1 MNAENILGA
10 LGDVSDAW
18 ITDAEA
24 PVRRRRPVRW
34 MAVLAAVLVLTVAL
48 AATAAAYTDAGHAI
62 LYALSPAVAQALK
75 PVNGSCEKNGVRMTV
90 DSAVIENNT
99 AYIRIDMTDLEG
111 DLFDG
116 SVDLY
121 DSYSVDRAF
130 DCVGHCTKEGY
141 DEATHTVTYL
151 IQLAP
156 MDDTIL
162 KPGKVTFRVGELRG
176 HAEQWEQVIDNVD
189 LTCADPAPETLSN
202 ADLKTLYG
210 WQGVPLEQDCL
221 APGEPTEICPGAA
234 VTGLGWVDGKLR
246 VQIREQLSAELNT
259 TGFVWLADED
269 DARLDTDYEIFFDQ
283 ANQFRYDNY
292 DFDITPEEA
301 GSFKLAGFFH
311 ILRDPIDGPWEVT
324 FKLQ

>member
-1 MNAENILGA
+1 MNADYILDV

-18 ITDAEA
+18 IADAEA
-24 PVRRRRPVRW
+24 PIRRRRPVRW
-34 MAVLAAVLVLTVAL
+34 IAVLAAVLALTVAM

-62 LYALSPAVAQALK
+62 LYALSPAAAQALK
-75 PVNGSCEKNGVRMTV
+75 PVNESCEKNGVRMTV

-99 AYIRIDMTDLEG
+99 AYIRIDMTDLAG

-116 SVDLY
+116 SIDLN
-121 DSYSVDRAF
+121 DSYSVDRGF
-130 DCVGHCTKEGY
+130 DCAGSCTKEGY
-141 DEATHTVTYL
+141 DEATRTVTYL
-151 IQLAP
+151 VQLAP
-156 MDDTIL
+156 MDGTVL
-162 KPGKVTFRVGELRG
+162 KPGKVTFRVREFSG
-176 HAEQWEQVIDNVD
+176 HSEQWEQVIDNVD
-189 LTCADPAPETLSN
+189 LTAADPAPETLSN
-202 ADLKTLYG
+202 TDLQALYG
-210 WQGVPLEQDCL
+210 RQGPPLEQDCL

-259 TGFVWLADED
+259 TGFVWLTDED
-269 DARLDTDYEIFFDQ
+269 DARLDTDYEVFFDQ

-292 DFDITPEEA
+292 DFDVTPEEA

-311 ILRDPIDGPWEVT
+311 TLRDPIDGPWEVT